1 MPAVPDN
8 PATVATCLRIG
19 AGFDGSEHAH
29 AIELLSSLD
38 ARLRTFPAEST
49 QLELTTKDRDR
60 PGQTTTLECWV
71 AGRARVV
78 GTSSQ
83 GDIDRALVEVRD
95 HVRRQLDEAK
105 TRREPQNYRHGHD
118 TVRTRPPE

>member
-1 MPAVPDN
+1 MPAISDD
-8 PATVATCLRIG
+8 PASVASCLRIG
-19 AGFDGSEHAH
+19 VGFDSGEHAH
-29 AIELLSSLD
+29 VIEHLSSLD
-38 ARLRTFPAEST
+38 KRLRTFPAAST
-49 QLELTTKDRDR
+49 ELELTTKDRDR

-78 GTSSQ
+78 GTSSEA
-83 GDIDRALVEVRD
+83 DIDKALVEVRD

-118 TVRTRPPE
+118 TVRTMQQE